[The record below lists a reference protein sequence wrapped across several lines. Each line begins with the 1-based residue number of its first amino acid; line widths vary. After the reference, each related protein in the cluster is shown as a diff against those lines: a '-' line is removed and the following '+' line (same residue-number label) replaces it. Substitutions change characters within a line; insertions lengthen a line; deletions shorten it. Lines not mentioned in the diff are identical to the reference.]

1 MIQIDSITA
10 EYRQRMQLSIT
21 NYGYATLT
29 ISFKPNQLGWFF
41 DLEWQD
47 FSVYNQKLT
56 MAPNILRQYRKILP
70 FGLMCI
76 NTTGID
82 PLVLESFVLD
92 TKLYLMDSAEVV
104 AVEAAIYGD

>member
-10 EYRQRMQLSIT
+10 DYKQRMQLTIE

-29 ISFKPNQLGWFF
+29 INYKPNQLGWFF

-47 FSVYNQKLT
+47 FAVYNQKLT

-76 NTTGID
+76 NSYGID
-82 PLVLESFVLD
+82 PIVLESFVLD
-92 TKLYLMDSAEVV
+92 TKLYLMDSTEVV
-104 AVEAAIYGD
+104 EVEAAIYGA